1 MLAAP
6 VGIEAVAEGHVRT
19 VVLGDDAAGVVPEEL
34 GGRMLQALQ
43 VVLIVLDLLQ
53 VGLGEG
59 QAEVVGRV
67 GV

>member
-1 MLAAP
+1 
-6 VGIEAVAEGHVRT
+6 
-19 VVLGDDAAGVVPEEL
+19 VVPEEL